1 MRNLRHILLPILAAI
16 LSIGVQACAGTQ
28 NSYFGYNNDPDRGEQ
43 YAEAEVD
50 VSDAA
55 PPPASAPNAPAA
67 NGGNYYAPA
76 DVNPSAGQA
85 AALRDW
91 DAEAQPTYAGAPNS
105 NINYAADPIYN
116 EGANVYIENY
126 YDYSDPNYFG
136 GNSWRASYGP
146 RYHAW
151 NYRPGWSVSLAL
163 GHPHY
168 WWGASY
174 YSGSYYWDDYY
185 CYRPVL
191 RPFSLA
197 CRPWYNDW
205 YYTPGCSPWYG
216 PNYFAFYDC
225 YPRYYRGWNHW
236 YGHDHYYG
244 HYHGHGHYYENDR
257 PKSDRSYRDFGA
269 NSGVGATAGGVTRQS
284 GGSGGR
290 GRGIVGTTRGSNTPV
305 DTDAG
310 DVNTRSRSV
319 GMSEFG
325 SATSA
330 RTRSGNVTSSAA
342 GTAGSSGQFGEMD
355 GPVQAAPSSP
365 RTRTL
370 SSGAGT
376 ASDTRTS
383 DSPFGASG
391 SNVQPDANPRAADSW
406 ARTQTRT
413 SNPSAAGAQNTSAG
427 ASQSQPLFGETG
439 PQRGSSENTGAARDA
454 RTQRWSNP
462 TSTSAAGS
470 NTRSNTREQNGS
482 ESQWWNFPS
491 QPDNSSNGAASSSNA
506 GNTRSYSPPAQQ
518 EATGS
523 SRNRNTASPSN
534 VGSTSRSSGS
544 SKSNVNSSRSS
555 TRSSGSSARPS
566 RSSGSSS
573 KSSKSSSGGRKRK
586 GNR

>member
-1 MRNLRHILLPILAAI
+1 MRKLRHILLPTFAAI

-55 PPPASAPNAPAA
+55 LPPADAPDAD
-67 NGGNYYAPA
+67 GGNYYSPA
-76 DVNPSAGQA
+76 DVNPNAGQA

-91 DAEAQPTYAGAPNS
+91 DAEAQPTYAGASND
-105 NINYAADPIYN
+105 NINYAADPLYN

-136 GNSWRASYGP
+136 GNSWRTSYGP

-163 GHPHY
+163 GHPQY

-191 RPFSLA
+191 RPYSLA

-205 YYTPGCSPWYG
+205 YYAPGCSPWYG

-236 YGHDHYYG
+236 YGHNHYYG
-244 HYHGHGHYYENDR
+244 HYHGHGHYYDNDR
-257 PKSDRSYRDFGA
+257 PKSERSYRDFGA

-290 GRGIVGTTRGSNTPV
+290 GRGIAGTGRGSNTPV
-305 DTDAG
+305 GSDGG

-330 RTRSGNVTSSAA
+330 RTHTGDVASSAA

-370 SSGAGT
+370 GSGAAT
-376 ASDTRTS
+376 ASDTRPGN
-383 DSPFGASG
+383 SPFGSSG
-391 SNVQPDANPRAADSW
+391 SNVQPDANPRSADSW
-406 ARTQTRT
+406 ARTQTRS
-413 SNPSAAGAQNTSAG
+413 SNPNAAGAPNTSA
-427 ASQSQPLFGETG
+427 AAAQSQPLFGAKG
-439 PQRGSSENTGAARDA
+439 PQRGSSDNSGAARDA
-454 RTQRWSNP
+454 RTDRWRNAGTSNAGAARSSTTEQNNSSTDLWNSPPP
-462 TSTSAAGS
+462 TNSGAAG
-470 NTRSNTREQNGS
+470 
-482 ESQWWNFPS
+482 
-491 QPDNSSNGAASSSNA
+491 SSNA
-506 GNTRSYSPPAQQ
+506 GSSRSYSPPAQQ
-518 EATGS
+518 KTTSS
-523 SRNRNTASPSN
+523 SRNRNTAPPSN

-555 TRSSGSSARPS
+555 SRSSGSSARPS
-566 RSSGSSS
+566 RSSGSS